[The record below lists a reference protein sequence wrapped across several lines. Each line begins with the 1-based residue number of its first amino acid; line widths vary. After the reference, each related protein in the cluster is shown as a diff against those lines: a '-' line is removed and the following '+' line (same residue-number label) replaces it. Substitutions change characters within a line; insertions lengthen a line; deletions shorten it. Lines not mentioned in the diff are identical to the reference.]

1 MTINVT
7 RSLAIRI
14 KQHEPRRIIPSCPIP
29 ASSNNIL
36 LRRRTLLVIRST
48 TGLPTEACHNLS
60 LSQIGTS
67 MRPTTT
73 HATIRFSRLCFY
85 SDGLPN
91 RNEDSKN
98 TPTRQHRAV
107 FPARLLATALRPSSG
122 MTADWARRLDRL
134 QEISM
139 QDINKVSLRFTIGR
153 F

>member
-1 MTINVT
+1 MTIDVT

-14 KQHEPRRIIPSCPIP
+14 EQHEPRRIIPLCPVS

-36 LRRRTLLVIRST
+36 LRRHTLLVIRST

-73 HATIRFSRLCFY
+73 HTTTQFSRLRFY
-85 SDGLPN
+85 ANDLSN
-91 RNEDSKN
+91 RNEGSKN

-107 FPARLLATALRPSSG
+107 FRTTTLGPSSG
-122 MTADWARRLDRL
+122 MTADPARRLDRL
-134 QEISM
+134 QEM
-139 QDINKVSLRFTIGR
+139 GHARY
-153 F
+153 

>member
-1 MTINVT
+1 MVYTSSNYMTIDVT

-14 KQHEPRRIIPSCPIP
+14 KQHEPRRIIPLCPIP

-60 LSQIGTS
+60 LSRIGTS

-73 HATIRFSRLCFY
+73 HATTQFSRLRFY
-85 SDGLPN
+85 ANDLPN
-91 RNEDSKN
+91 RNEDSKS

-107 FPARLLATALRPSSG
+107 FRARLLATALRPSSG
-122 MTADWARRLDRL
+122 MIADWARRLDRL

-139 QDINKVSLRFTIGR
+139 
-153 F
+153 